1 MKFRFGAMP
10 EDPEFGPES
19 EGWVAVREPGPVK
32 ILLITIPAMVVMGL
46 LFHFLYWLAGTDISP
61 LSNIKNAPIALAM
74 ILGVV
79 PIHEL
84 LHLVC
89 FPGFGIGEKSI
100 VGFWP
105 KIFVPYAYY
114 VGVLPRNRF
123 MLICAC
129 PAIVLSAIPVLVSFI
144 KPDISVIIVA
154 VSYVN
159 FLLCGGDLVSIFL
172 VVKQVPSDAVVRL
185 NGFRGYWRK
194 QDSPAGKRAKS
205 FLGD

>member
-19 EGWVAVREPGPVK
+19 ERWVAVREPGPGK
-32 ILLITIPAMVVMGL
+32 IQLIAIVTAVFVGL
-46 LFHFLYWLAGTDISP
+46 LLQLLFWLAGANVSP
-61 LSNIKNAPIALAM
+61 LQNIRNAPIG
-74 ILGVV
+74 LGIMLGII

-84 LHLVC
+84 LHLLC
-89 FPGFGIGEKSI
+89 FPCFGLNKKSI
-100 VGFWP
+100 IGFWP
-105 KIFVPYAYY
+105 KMFVPYVYY
-114 VGVLPRNRF
+114 DGVLSRNRY

-129 PAIVLSAIPVLVSFI
+129 PVIVLSAIPVLVSFI

-154 VSYVN
+154 VSYLNCLV
-159 FLLCGGDLVSIFL
+159 CGVDLVSIFL

-194 QDSPAGKRAKS
+194 QHSGNKDGNSQKGE
-205 FLGD
+205 